1 MMIDLAETTTDR
13 IHEAI
18 RQARQRLGGPA
29 SGMVLTLVIVTDEAA
44 QYDAVRSASE
54 AAREHPMRV
63 LAVITRRP
71 QAGSR
76 LDAEIRVGETGPGE
90 VVLLRMYGAL
100 GEHADSVVTPLLM
113 PDTPVVT
120 WWPGIPPDAPSGSP
134 LGALAQRRITDAA
147 AAAEPHNC
155 LTSLAAHYRP
165 GDTDLSWTRATP
177 WRTLLAAIMDQPHG
191 TISGGRVEAE
201 AGNPSADLIASWL
214 SVRLG
219 VPFAVTVSGGPGI
232 TSVSFDTSDGEVLV
246 HHDAD
251 QLAKAVA
258 ARLATRLVDAQASG
272 GIADL
277 VLTGGGIGTA
287 VLAQLA
293 AAPALGAVDW
303 RRLDIWWGDER
314 FVPAGD
320 PERNEVQAEQALLRH
335 VDTDPARV
343 HRMPASDGPDGPNPE
358 AAAERYAAELRKAA
372 RPEDHGPVPAFD
384 VLLLGIGPEGHVA
397 SLFPGMPAL
406 YDERPVVAVRGS
418 PKPPPT
424 RLTLTLPSIQ
434 QAREVWILA
443 AGPEKAG
450 AVQLALSGA
459 GPVQVPAAGARGQ
472 LRTLFLLDK
481 AAASQLPPGLSRL
494 ASP

>member
-1 MMIDLAETTTDR
+1 V
-13 IHEAI
+13 
-18 RQARQRLGGPA
+18 
-29 SGMVLTLVIVTDEAA
+29 S
-44 QYDAVRSASE
+44 
-54 AAREHPMRV
+54 
-63 LAVITRRP
+63 
-71 QAGSR
+71 
-76 LDAEIRVGETGPGE
+76 
-90 VVLLRMYGAL
+90 
-100 GEHADSVVTPLLM
+100 TP
-113 PDTPVVT
+113 
-120 WWPGIPPDAPSGSP
+120 
-134 LGALAQRRITDAA
+134 
-147 AAAEPHNC
+147 
-155 LTSLAAHYRP
+155 
-165 GDTDLSWTRATP
+165 
-177 WRTLLAAIMDQPHG
+177 
-191 TISGGRVEAE
+191 
-201 AGNPSADLIASWL
+201 
-214 SVRLG
+214 
-219 VPFAVTVSGGPGI
+219 
-232 TSVSFDTSDGEVLV
+232 EVLV

-251 QLAKAVA
+251 QLAKAAA
-258 ARLATRLVDAQASG
+258 ARLATKLVDAQASG
-272 GIADL
+272 GPADL

-293 AAPALGAVDW
+293 AGPALGAVDW
-303 RRLDIWWGDER
+303 RRLDLWWGDER
-314 FVPAGD
+314 FLPAGD
-320 PERNEVQAEQALLRH
+320 PERNEVQAGQALLQH

-418 PKPPPT
+418 PKPPPI
-424 RLTLTLPSIQ
+424 RLSLTLPSIR

-472 LRTLFLLDK
+472 QRTLYLLDK